1 MGTFHHRVF
10 YPRPRSG
17 SVGRVALSRED
28 KEAAKLGL
36 SVFTVIT
43 PKYAGISWWGGSRS
57 ERLFQLRATRQ
68 AVSPWG
74 GPPSFWLVLPCR
86 YAGAPCTPPEWHFLA
101 APPRGEQ
108 SARDLLGF
116 GQEEASVRGEGG
128 AGVRAPCP
136 LPGHRTAF
144 SQRAGCFS
152 SQGPSSSPVFLLRS
166 PGGQ

>member
-1 MGTFHHRVF
+1 MF
-10 YPRPRSG
+10 YPRPRDG

-74 GPPSFWLVLPCR
+74 PPSFWLWFFLSFML
-86 YAGAPCTPPEWHFLA
+86 GACCPSGWQHHRVESS
-101 APPRGEQ
+101 R
-108 SARDLLGF
+108 RDLLGF
-116 GQEEASVRGEGG
+116 GQERS
-128 AGVRAPCP
+128 
-136 LPGHRTAF
+136 
-144 SQRAGCFS
+144 
-152 SQGPSSSPVFLLRS
+152 LRS
-166 PGGQ
+166 EEKVEPG